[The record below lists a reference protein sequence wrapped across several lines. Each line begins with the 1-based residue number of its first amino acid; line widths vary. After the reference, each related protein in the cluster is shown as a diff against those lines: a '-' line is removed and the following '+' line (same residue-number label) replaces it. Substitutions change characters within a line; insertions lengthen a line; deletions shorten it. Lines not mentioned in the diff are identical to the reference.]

1 MKKVFLLLTILVL
14 GLGIRNA
21 DARGRIPIGSVEKIE
36 KVADLPDNEEYKLDN
51 GKYVDLGVRF
61 TVFTIAWLP
70 VYTEKAPE
78 LVGYAGGDTY
88 YDIPKEQ
95 LTAIMAENKLE
106 EKKLLKLSFWNAWG
120 GKLIVG
126 LLVLLII
133 YGALPSRKK
142 KDSPEITP
150 QTL

>member
-1 MKKVFLLLTILVL
+1 MKKVLLLITVLILSF
-14 GLGIRNA
+14 GIRNA
-21 DARGRIPIGSVEKIE
+21 EARGGIPIGSVEKID
-36 KVADLPDNEEYKLDN
+36 KVADLPDNEDYKLDN
-51 GKYVDLGVRF
+51 GKYIDLGVRF
-61 TVFTIAWLP
+61 TVFTIAWIP

-95 LTAIMAENKLE
+95 LAGIMAENKLE
-106 EKKLLKLSFWNAWG
+106 EQKILKLSFWNAWG
-120 GKLIVG
+120 GKLVIG
-126 LLVLLII
+126 LLALLII
-133 YGALPSRKK
+133 YGALPSRRK